1 MRPREPRDKS
11 TKVMLIAGIVMI
23 ASVFVP
29 WTMIIGESNYYRK
42 GAGFVKE
49 TFTVFE
55 FPLVAYIYYTMNGE
69 VTQGWIEIFPVRS
82 IAAVMVFVSGLLIMR
97 VARRRKT
104 NARMLTIAVI
114 LGLAAP
120 TLFASVDN
128 VTVSLLQASDFSQSY
143 SIIPLG
149 VVLPIVAGGIALYH
163 ILKELPSIEAAP
175 PTRIPGVYM
184 AYRCPVCGYPITR
197 DYLYCPNCG
206 SRIPREI
213 TG

>member
-1 MRPREPRDKS
+1 MRPREPRKPVR
-11 TKVMLIAGIVMI
+11 VMLIAGIMMI
-23 ASVFVP
+23 ASIFVP
-29 WTMIIGESNYYRK
+29 WTIIVGKSNYYMK
-42 GAGFVKE
+42 GAGFVEE
-49 TFTVFE
+49 TFTVLE

-69 VTQGWIEIFPVRS
+69 ATQGWIEIFPVRS
-82 IAAVMVFVSGLLIMR
+82 IAAVMVFASGLLMMR
-97 VARRRKT
+97 VARREKT
-104 NARMLTIAVI
+104 DARMLTIAVI

-149 VVLPIVAGGIALYH
+149 VVLPIAAGGIALYH
-163 ILKELPSIEAAP
+163 ILKGLPPVEAAP
-175 PTRIPGVYM
+175 PTRVPGVYM

-197 DYLYCPNCG
+197 EYLYCPNCG
-206 SRIPREI
+206 SRIPREM